1 MSRIGLSTYAFF
13 WRMSSKVPHPLTL
26 EQMLQQTAEMD
37 VSVFQI
43 CDYPAIE
50 SWSDEQLQ
58 DLRHLADKLGIT
70 LELGTRGLG
79 TAHLRRYL
87 HMANILDA
95 HVVRSMFYTAD
106 HRPSLD
112 EAAELIAAVLPDFAR
127 QQVRL
132 CLETYEQVNS
142 GAMMSVINKFLSPW
156 LCVCLD
162 PANCVA
168 GLELPEQVIA
178 NTAARVGNLHIKDF
192 AFTRRDGWV
201 GFTYAGCLMGEGLL
215 DYDRMI
221 ASVRPAEREINQIV
235 EHWLPWQDDAVLT
248 CEREAEWTR
257 RTVEFLRSKQDQ
269 ELYQ

>member
-13 WRMSSKVPHPLTL
+13 WRMSPQVPQPLSL
-26 EQMLQQTAEMD
+26 QQMLQQTAALD
-37 VSVFQI
+37 VPVFQI
-43 CDYPAIE
+43 CDYPALE
-50 SWSDEQLQ
+50 SWSDAQLSE
-58 DLRHLADKLGIT
+58 LRQQADALNIT

-79 TAHLRRYL
+79 TAHLQRYL
-87 HMANILDA
+87 QMAQILGA
-95 HVVRSMFYTAD
+95 RVVRSMFYTAS

-112 EAAELIAAVLPDFAR
+112 EAAELIAAILPAFEH

-132 CLETYEQVNS
+132 CLETYEQVKT
-142 GAMMSVINKFLSPW
+142 ADMMSVIDRFPSPW

-168 GLELPEQVIA
+168 GLELPEQTIA

-192 AFTRRDGWV
+192 AFSRRDGWV
-201 GFTYAGCLMGEGLL
+201 GFTYAGCPMGEGLL

-221 ASVRPAEREINQIV
+221 AAVRPAEKGINQIV
-235 EHWLPWQDDAVLT
+235 EHWLPWQDNAELT
-248 CEREAEWTR
+248 CQLEAEWTL

-269 ELYQ
+269 E

>member
-13 WRMSSKVPHPLTL
+13 WRLSSQVPNPLTL
-26 EQMLQQTAEMD
+26 AQMLEQTAALD

-50 SWSDEQLQ
+50 SWSDAQLTQLREQ
-58 DLRHLADKLGIT
+58 ADGLGIT
-70 LELGTRGLG
+70 LELGTRGLA
-79 TAHLRRYL
+79 TAHLQRYL
-87 HMANILDA
+87 HMAQLLDA
-95 HVVRSMFYTAD
+95 RVVRSMFYTAT
-106 HRPSLD
+106 HRPGLE
-112 EAAELIAAVLPDFAR
+112 EAARLIAAVLPDYER

-132 CLETYEQVNS
+132 CLETYEQVKT
-142 GAMMSVINKFLSPW
+142 ADMMSVINQFPSPW
-156 LCVCLD
+156 LGICLD

-178 NTAARVGNLHIKDF
+178 NTAERVGNLHIKDF
-192 AFTRRDGWV
+192 AFSRRDGWV

-221 ASVRPAEREINQIV
+221 ASVRPAERNINQIV
-235 EHWLPWQDDAVLT
+235 EHWLPWQENAELT
-248 CEREAEWTR
+248 CQREAEWTL

-269 ELYQ
+269 EL